1 MAQWGN
7 KYSSIV
13 IELKLFQW
21 KIIVKGAISDMHQ
34 AIDVLGFP
42 NPGCSKGVFDK
53 DTLTASL
60 NLDLRPDILLGG
72 PGGIG
77 IQVPDFAPPILP
89 TGPNDVPQ
97 PPAPKDLFAVG
108 NGKKHSP

>member
-1 MAQWGN
+1 
-7 KYSSIV
+7 
-13 IELKLFQW
+13 
-21 KIIVKGAISDMHQ
+21 MHQ

-53 DTLTASL
+53 ETLTASL
-60 NLDLRPDILLGG
+60 NLDLRPDLLLGG

-77 IQVPDFAPPILP
+77 IQVPDFPPPILP

-97 PPAPKDLFAVG
+97 PPPPKDLFAVG
-108 NGKKHSP
+108 MKVSY